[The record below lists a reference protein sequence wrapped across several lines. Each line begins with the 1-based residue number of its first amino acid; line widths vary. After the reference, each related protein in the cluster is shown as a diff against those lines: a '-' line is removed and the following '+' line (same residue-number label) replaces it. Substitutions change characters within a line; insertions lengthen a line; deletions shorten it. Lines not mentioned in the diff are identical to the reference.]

1 MALINCPECNKEISD
16 KVKSCPHC
24 GYPLVEEQEVKTLNT
39 PQQVEVTA
47 VKLGTKSYKK
57 PIIIGLIILLLGVAA
72 FLGISYINEQKA
84 EKAYQ
89 EAFNT
94 YIDNI
99 FLFQITSLSGA
110 ADAESYTGLVANV
123 WRNAIYEERD
133 SATDKYTR
141 PNGYFVDDFNTALY
155 NLQTASSSKS
165 TVSEIEENQDDVQEL
180 MKDLQNPP
188 AGLERCYD
196 TITELYSAYKGLTD
210 LAVNPTGSLTS
221 FTDSRREKIDAYLNL
236 NDQLN
241 SQIPEKFETQTP

>member
-1 MALINCPECNKEISD
+1 MALINCPECSKEISD
-16 KVKSCPHC
+16 KVRTCPHC
-24 GYPLVEEQEVKTLNT
+24 GYPLVEELEVETQIA
-39 PQQVEVTA
+39 PQQVEVTG

-57 PIIIGLIILLLGVAA
+57 PIIIGLILILL
-72 FLGISYINEQKA
+72 GIALLFGIKYMNEQKA
-84 EKAYQ
+84 ERAYQ
-89 EAFNT
+89 EAFNN

-99 FLFQITSLSGA
+99 ILFQLMSLSGA
-110 ADAESYTGLVANV
+110 ADAESYTGLVGKV

-133 SATDKYTR
+133 STTDKYTR

-155 NLQTASSSKS
+155 NLQTAASSKS
-165 TVSEIEENQDDVQEL
+165 TVSEIEENQDTVQKL

-221 FTDSRREKIDAYLNL
+221 FTESRRDKIDAYLNA
-236 NDQLN
+236 NDKLN
-241 SQIPEKFETQTP
+241 SQIPEKFIIEAP